1 MTGSS
6 DAKNVRQL
14 AAEILHKVESQ
25 KAYADLLL
33 DHFLRTAGLSDADR
47 SLLTELTYGTLRWRA
62 RIDARLVPFLNRSLA
77 ETDPFNRNLLRITLY
92 QLLFLD
98 KIPAYAAVNEAVEI
112 AKATKPRS
120 ASFINGVLRNFL
132 RHMEHQ
138 GKGRDVENPTSN
150 LAEEYSH
157 PQWLVDRWCSDFGDE
172 QATALMLASNQRT
185 PLAVRV
191 NQRLTTPAALID
203 LWQQSGIVAEPST
216 ISPQG
221 IRLPTG
227 VSIEA
232 LPGFAEGHFQ
242 VQSEASQLV
251 SHLVGP
257 AAGEKILD
265 ACAAPGGKATH
276 LAELIGDRGKVI
288 AIDTSARGIAR
299 IAQNAERLRLAS
311 LRAIRADASKALAGD
326 LAGPYDRILV
336 DAPCSGLGTLRAH
349 PEIKWQRNDSDIA
362 RLAEL
367 QARILRSAAAC
378 LIAGGVLVYSTCT
391 LTADEN
397 EHVVENFLRQHS
409 QFELTEAARYL
420 PEAARHMVR
429 DKYFQAL
436 PQRDDTDGFFAA
448 RMRKVA

>member
-1 MTGSS
+1 
-6 DAKNVRQL
+6 L
-14 AAEILHKVESQ
+14 LESWQ
-25 KAYADLLL
+25 
-33 DHFLRTAGLSDADR
+33 
-47 SLLTELTYGTLRWRA
+47 E
-62 RIDARLVPFLNRSLA
+62 
-77 ETDPFNRNLLRITLY
+77 
-92 QLLFLD
+92 
-98 KIPAYAAVNEAVEI
+98 
-112 AKATKPRS
+112 S
-120 ASFINGVLRNFL
+120 A
-132 RHMEHQ
+132 
-138 GKGRDVENPTSN
+138 
-150 LAEEYSH
+150 
-157 PQWLVDRWCSDFGDE
+157 
-172 QATALMLASNQRT
+172 
-185 PLAVRV
+185 
-191 NQRLTTPAALID
+191 
-203 LWQQSGIVAEPST
+203 IVAKPSAL
-216 ISPQG
+216 SPQA

-257 AAGEKILD
+257 AAGDKILD

-276 LAELIGDRGKVI
+276 LAELIGDRGKVM

-311 LRAIRADASKALAGD
+311 LQTRRADASKALVGD

-336 DAPCSGLGTLRAH
+336 DAPCSGLGTLRSH
-349 PEIKWQRNDSDIA
+349 PEIKWQRGDSDIA
-362 RLAEL
+362 RLAVL

-378 LIAGGVLVYSTCT
+378 LKTGGVLVYSTCT

-397 EHVVENFLRQHS
+397 EQVIENFLRQYS

-420 PEAARHMVR
+420 PEPARHMVR
-429 DKYFQAL
+429 EKYFQAL

>member
-1 MTGSS
+1 MTVSS

-33 DHFLRTAGLSDADR
+33 DHHLRTAGLIEADR
-47 SLLTELTYGTLRWRA
+47 ALLTELTYGTLRWRA
-62 RIDARLVPFLNRSLA
+62 RIDSKLAPFLNRSLA

-112 AKATKPRS
+112 AKIIQPKS
-120 ASFINGVLRNFL
+120 AGFINGVLRNFL
-132 RHMEHQ
+132 RQLEKQ
-138 GKGRDVENPTSN
+138 GKGREVKSSTSN
-150 LAEEYSH
+150 LAEEYSY
-157 PQWLVDRWCSDFGDE
+157 PQWLVDRWLGYFGPE
-172 QATALMLASNQRT
+172 PAKALMLASNQRA
-185 PLAVRV
+185 PLVVRV
-191 NQRLTTPAALID
+191 NQRLTTRAELLD
-203 LWQQSGIVAEPST
+203 RWQESGIGAEPSL
-216 ISPQG
+216 ISPQA
-221 IRLPTG
+221 IRLPAG

-232 LPGFAEGHFQ
+232 LFGFAEGHFQ
-242 VQSEASQLV
+242 VQSEPSQLV

-257 AAGEKILD
+257 VAGETILD
-265 ACAAPGGKATH
+265 ACAAPGGKASH
-276 LAELIGDRGKVI
+276 FAELIGDRGKVI

-299 IAQNAERLRLAS
+299 IAQNAERLRLTS
-311 LRAIRADASKALAGD
+311 VQAIRADASKALLGD

-362 RLAEL
+362 RLAAL

-378 LIAGGVLVYSTCT
+378 LIGGGVLVYSTCT

-397 EHVVENFLRQHS
+397 EQVIESFLRQHS

-420 PEAARHMVR
+420 PESARHMVR

>member
-1 MTGSS
+1 MTGWN
-6 DAKNVRQL
+6 DAKNARQL
-14 AAEILHKVESQ
+14 AAEILQKVESQ

-33 DHFLRTAGLSDADR
+33 DHHLRTAGLIEADR
-47 SLLTELTYGTLRWRA
+47 ALLTELTYGTLRWRA

-112 AKATKPRS
+112 AKATKPGS
-120 ASFINGVLRNFL
+120 AGFINGVLRNFL
-132 RHMEHQ
+132 RQMEHQ
-138 GKGRDVENPTSN
+138 GTGRDVENPTSN
-150 LAEEYSH
+150 LAEEYSY
-157 PQWLVDRWCSDFGDE
+157 PQWLVDRWLGYFGPE
-172 QATALMLASNQRT
+172 QAKALMLASNQRA
-185 PLAVRV
+185 PLVVRV
-191 NQRLTTPAALID
+191 NQRITTPAELIER
-203 LWQQSGIVAEPST
+203 WQQSGIVAEPSAV
-216 ISPQG
+216 SPQA

-232 LPGFAEGHFQ
+232 LPGFAEGYFQ

-251 SHLVGP
+251 SLLVGP

-311 LRAIRADASKALAGD
+311 LQTIRADASTALVGD

-362 RLAEL
+362 RLAAL
-367 QARILRSAAAC
+367 QARILQSVASC
-378 LIAGGVLVYSTCT
+378 LKAGGVLVYSTCT

-397 EHVVENFLRQHS
+397 EQVIKNFLQNNS

-420 PEAARHMVR
+420 PEPACHMVR
-429 DKYFQAL
+429 DEYFQAL